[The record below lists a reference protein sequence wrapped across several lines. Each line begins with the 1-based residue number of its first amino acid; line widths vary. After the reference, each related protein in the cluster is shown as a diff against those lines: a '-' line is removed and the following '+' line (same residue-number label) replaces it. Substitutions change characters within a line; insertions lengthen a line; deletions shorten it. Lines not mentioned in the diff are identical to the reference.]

1 MPAQIT
7 ERLLTLPDGVT
18 LMTYA
23 VGQGPP
29 LLFLP
34 GSSADFRLRGT
45 VFQSALVEH
54 FALITFEHRGL
65 GRSSGPPVRWTMRD
79 FALDSLAVLDAYGVT
94 SAYVVGESFGAMV
107 AQVLLVHAPHRL
119 RAAALC
125 GGSAGGS
132 AGQSLAFHRL
142 MLLDPRQR
150 AEIYLLHLNAQHQAI
165 KRSDPHRFDAMV
177 AARCAFEAS
186 FLGGLCQPD
195 GYLRLLEARAA
206 HDCAEALAS
215 VKQSLVLILGGE
227 DDRIAP
233 PENQTALHGLLK
245 NSLLKMFAGGHDF
258 LFSTPAPVDWILD
271 RWVRPSTPQA
281 PAG

>member
-7 ERLLTLPDGVT
+7 ERLITLPKGVT

-34 GSSADFRLRGT
+34 GSSADFRLRSP
-45 VFQSALVEH
+45 VFQSALVKH
-54 FALITFEHRGL
+54 FSVITFEHRGL
-65 GRSSGPPVRWTMRD
+65 GRSSGPAVAWTMMD
-79 FALDSLAVLDAYGVT
+79 FVRDSLAVLDAYGVA

-107 AQVLLVHAPHRL
+107 AQVLLVNAPHRV

-132 AGQSLAFHRL
+132 AGQSLAFHDL
-142 MLLDPRQR
+142 MSLEARER
-150 AEIYLLHLNAQHQAI
+150 AEIYLVHLNAQYQTI
-165 KRSDPHRFDAMV
+165 RRNDPDRFDAMV
-177 AARCAFEAS
+177 SARCAFEAS
-186 FLGGLCQPD
+186 FLRGLCQPD
-195 GYLRLLEARAA
+195 GYARLLEARAA
-206 HDCAEALAS
+206 HDCAEALAAVDTTS
-215 VKQSLVLILGGE
+215 VLILGGE

-233 PENQTALHGLLK
+233 PENQAALHGLLK
-245 NSLLKMFAGGHDF
+245 KGLLKMFAGGHDF
-258 LFSTPAPVDWILD
+258 LFASAAPVDWILD
-271 RWVRPSTPQA
+271 HWGRPETQQA

>member
-7 ERLLTLPDGVT
+7 ERLITLPQGVT

-34 GSSADFRLRGT
+34 GSSADFRLRSP
-45 VFQSALVEH
+45 VFQSALVKH
-54 FALITFEHRGL
+54 FSVITFEHRGL
-65 GRSSGPPVRWTMRD
+65 ARSSGPQAPWTMND
-79 FALDSLAVLDAYGVT
+79 FALDSLAVLDAYGVA

-107 AQVLLVHAPHRL
+107 AQVLLVNAPHRVS
-119 RAAALC
+119 AAALC

-132 AGQSLAFHRL
+132 AGQSLAFHHL
-142 MLLDPRQR
+142 MSLNARQR
-150 AEIYLLHLNAQHQAI
+150 AETYLLHLNTQYHGV
-165 KRSDPHRFDAMV
+165 KRSDPHQFDAMV
-177 AARCAFEAS
+177 SARCAFEAS
-186 FLGGLCQPD
+186 FLQGLGQPD
-195 GYLRLLEARAA
+195 GYARLLEARAA

-215 VKQSLVLILGGE
+215 VNTASVLILGGE

-233 PENQTALHGLLK
+233 PENQTALHRLLK

-258 LFSTPAPVDWILD
+258 LFANSAPVDWILD
-271 RWVRPSTPQA
+271 RWGRLLTQQA
-281 PAG
+281 PVG